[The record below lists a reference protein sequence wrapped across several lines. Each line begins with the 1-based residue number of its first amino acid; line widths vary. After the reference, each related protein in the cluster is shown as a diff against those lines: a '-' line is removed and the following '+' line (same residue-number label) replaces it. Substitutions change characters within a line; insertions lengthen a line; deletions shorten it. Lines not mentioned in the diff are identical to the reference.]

1 MLGLVIILGFER
13 VPLSMRSCI
22 SCLRWN
28 QLSVLWLEFFGGSG
42 NIH

>member
-1 MLGLVIILGFER
+1 MLGLVMMLGFER

-22 SCLRWN
+22 SCLRQNNFWFYA
-28 QLSVLWLEFFGGSG
+28 QIFVGSD